1 MNFFTLFFTILFP
14 LFGALKNE
22 KPNISFY
29 PPKKVVY
36 VQTMGQVNNS
46 DLELVVQSIR
56 KFYKYEVVVNGKF
69 PTLDSLRVKNR
80 TRFQSNKILKVSKII
95 NKNLDG
101 KVLILTNYDICTD
114 RELNGKIYKDWGI
127 FGLAGINGKTTV
139 VSTYRMKNNHVNRL
153 TKVTIHELGHTLGL
167 GHCEYDDK
175 CVMNDAKG
183 KGSTVDGVELKLC
196 SECKKHI

>member
-29 PPKKVVY
+29 LPKKVVY

-80 TRFQSNKILKVSKII
+80 TRFQANKILKVSKII
-95 NKNLDG
+95 NKNL
-101 KVLILTNYDICTD
+101 
-114 RELNGKIYKDWGI
+114 
-127 FGLAGINGKTTV
+127 
-139 VSTYRMKNNHVNRL
+139 
-153 TKVTIHELGHTLGL
+153 
-167 GHCEYDDK
+167 
-175 CVMNDAKG
+175 
-183 KGSTVDGVELKLC
+183 
-196 SECKKHI
+196 